1 MALSAGT
8 RLGPYEILAPI
19 GAGGMGE
26 VYRARDTKL
35 KRDVALKVLPDS
47 FANDP
52 ERMARFQREAEVLAS
67 LNHPNIA
74 AIYGVEERALVMEL
88 VEGENLKG
96 PLPFDTAINF
106 ASQIAAALEAA
117 HDKGIVH
124 RDLKPANIRITPA
137 GVVKVL
143 DFGLAA
149 VAQSA
154 TSGASNP
161 ANSPTLTLRA
171 TEAGFIMGTAAYMS
185 PEQAAGKPVD
195 HRADVWSFGVV
206 LWEMLTG
213 KKLFDGETVS
223 HTLAAVLTKDPDLN
237 QLPAGTPTNIRR
249 LLRRCLERDLKRR
262 LRDMGDAWIE
272 LNAPDEPAPALAARK
287 PSAPAR
293 WMPWAVAGIAAAA
306 GVGWAWFHTPSAQ
319 PRPVIRWTF
328 TQQNP
333 FGLPAI
339 SSDGTRLVY
348 TEINAGSPRL
358 MLRMMDQLDAKPIP
372 GTENGGGAVFS
383 PDGQWLVYVSG
394 NRSASGLKKI
404 PVTGGPPISLC
415 ECAVSSGVS
424 WGEDGSIVFSDGK
437 SLLRVPEAGGTPQT
451 LTTPDQKKGE
461 TAHLYPSV
469 LPGAQA
475 IMFSI
480 TSGNSN
486 QVAVLDVKKGS
497 YHVVV
502 NSGTS
507 PHYIPTGHLT
517 FVRNGA
523 MFAVPFDVKRLST
536 AGSEVPVI
544 EGIAAINGRGLGEY
558 TFSDN
563 GVLVYMAGEDQGGK
577 SILGWVD
584 RKGVQQQVS
593 DMQSWGNGR
602 LSPDGQRI
610 ANTINGASAS
620 DVWIYEM
627 ERRTLTR
634 LTFQGAN
641 ANPIWTPDSRRVTYT
656 GTVAGKSGIYWVPA
670 DGSGKPELLAA
681 TDSGATLSSWSP
693 DGKTLVYTQ
702 PGADKNLHLFA
713 LSVAG
718 SEAERKPVLLHDNSS
733 FSESNAQVS
742 PDGRYL
748 AYVSTESGA
757 MEVYVQPFPG
767 PGPKARIS
775 TQGGGAPRWAPS
787 GRELFYWTPGR
798 TALLAVDIQTSPA
811 FRAGLPVELF
821 KMASGTTW
829 DVAPD
834 GKRFL
839 VEFFPSG
846 SNLRLETVVN
856 WFDELRRRVPAGK

>member
-1 MALSAGT
+1 
-8 RLGPYEILAPI
+8 
-19 GAGGMGE
+19 
-26 VYRARDTKL
+26 
-35 KRDVALKVLPDS
+35 
-47 FANDP
+47 
-52 ERMARFQREAEVLAS
+52 
-67 LNHPNIA
+67 
-74 AIYGVEERALVMEL
+74 
-88 VEGENLKG
+88 
-96 PLPFDTAINF
+96 
-106 ASQIAAALEAA
+106 
-117 HDKGIVH
+117 
-124 RDLKPANIRITPA
+124 
-137 GVVKVL
+137 
-143 DFGLAA
+143 
-149 VAQSA
+149 
-154 TSGASNP
+154 
-161 ANSPTLTLRA
+161 
-171 TEAGFIMGTAAYMS
+171 
-185 PEQAAGKPVD
+185 
-195 HRADVWSFGVV
+195 
-206 LWEMLTG
+206 
-213 KKLFDGETVS
+213 
-223 HTLAAVLTKDPDLN
+223 
-237 QLPAGTPTNIRR
+237 
-249 LLRRCLERDLKRR
+249 
-262 LRDMGDAWIE
+262 
-272 LNAPDEPAPALAARK
+272 
-287 PSAPAR
+287 
-293 WMPWAVAGIAAAA
+293 
-306 GVGWAWFHTPSAQ
+306 
-319 PRPVIRWTF
+319 
-328 TQQNP
+328 
-333 FGLPAI
+333 
-339 SSDGTRLVY
+339 
-348 TEINAGSPRL
+348 
-358 MLRMMDQLDAKPIP
+358 
-372 GTENGGGAVFS
+372 
-383 PDGQWLVYVSG
+383 
-394 NRSASGLKKI
+394 
-404 PVTGGPPISLC
+404 
-415 ECAVSSGVS
+415 
-424 WGEDGSIVFSDGK
+424 
-437 SLLRVPEAGGTPQT
+437 
-451 LTTPDQKKGE
+451 
-461 TAHLYPSV
+461 
-469 LPGAQA
+469 
-475 IMFSI
+475 
-480 TSGNSN
+480 
-486 QVAVLDVKKGS
+486 
-497 YHVVV
+497 
-502 NSGTS
+502 
-507 PHYIPTGHLT
+507 
-517 FVRNGA
+517 
-523 MFAVPFDVKRLST
+523 
-536 AGSEVPVI
+536 VI

-641 ANPIWTPDSRRVTYT
+641 ANPIWTQDSRRVTYT